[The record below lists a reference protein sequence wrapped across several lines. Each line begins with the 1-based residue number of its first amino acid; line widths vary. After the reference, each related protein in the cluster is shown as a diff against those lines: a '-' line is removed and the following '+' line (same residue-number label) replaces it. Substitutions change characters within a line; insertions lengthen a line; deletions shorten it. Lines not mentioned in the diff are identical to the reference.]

1 MEEQKKERPL
11 MLTKIKLSKKAI
23 DSLVLSSLDLQFLD
37 QSNFVEY
44 ITSSGQKIMLPQSYI
59 SSRYK

>member
-23 DSLVLSSLDLQFLD
+23 DSLVLSFLD
-37 QSNFVEY
+37 IQYLNNSDFVEY
-44 ITSSGQKIMLPQSYI
+44 ITSSGQKIMLPHGYI
-59 SSRYK
+59 SLRYK